1 MFTLATQFP
10 KYPPLNYLLDYQHLV
25 LKKLFSEYKFK
36 GIYMNCQHTYGLLFK
51 KLFLYEIFFPL
62 NRLCVLIL
70 HRYYRSVSITFT

>member
-51 KLFLYEIFFPL
+51 KLFRLIFDTTYAKEV
-62 NRLCVLIL
+62 VLF
-70 HRYYRSVSITFT
+70 SE